1 MYIKIKCDFN
11 FVRIV
16 KFKIYYI
23 YAFFPM
29 TYTRNWRF
37 KICFLF
43 CIYVIEQL
51 KEEKIKLPKKKHL
64 TCLPLKKRW
73 KPAYQPPPAAELP
86 VPQEENLS
94 SKAELLLPNPLPALL
109 LPPPAS
115 PTSSSNPLKRSSS
128 TCTSGI
134 RRSSSLSFTAS
145 GDISRAM
152 LSALSSSS
160 SPFSPALLFT
170 SAAVPSG
177 AETVVV
183 EVEQEAVAD
192 AAALW
197 TVDSFFR
204 VLPAREFRW
213 VGLGCVWSPVY
224 VTMKTLGSKLLR
236 STCFLAEHP
245 FELLHL

>member
-1 MYIKIKCDFN
+1 MLN
-11 FVRIV
+11 L
-16 KFKIYYI
+16 KFIIFTHFFLWHIHEIEGLK
-23 YAFFPM
+23 YAFSSVFM
-29 TYTRNWRF
+29 LLNN
-37 KICFLF
+37 
-43 CIYVIEQL
+43 L
-51 KEEKIKLPKKKHL
+51 KKRKLSYPRKNTLHVCRSKE
-64 TCLPLKKRW
+64 KRW